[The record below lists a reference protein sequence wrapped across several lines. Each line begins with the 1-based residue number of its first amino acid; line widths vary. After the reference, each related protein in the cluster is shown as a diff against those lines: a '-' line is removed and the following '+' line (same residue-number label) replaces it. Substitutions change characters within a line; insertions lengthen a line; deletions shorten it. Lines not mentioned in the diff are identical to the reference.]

1 MSGRENFAPI
11 FEKLDGSF
19 PMEKFQFLICTFF
32 GQGGGR
38 KEQFGEA
45 KSGAKKIL
53 AVIAAR

>member
-32 GQGGGR
+32 GQGGR

-45 KSGAKKIL
+45 KSGAKKFSQ
-53 AVIAAR
+53 